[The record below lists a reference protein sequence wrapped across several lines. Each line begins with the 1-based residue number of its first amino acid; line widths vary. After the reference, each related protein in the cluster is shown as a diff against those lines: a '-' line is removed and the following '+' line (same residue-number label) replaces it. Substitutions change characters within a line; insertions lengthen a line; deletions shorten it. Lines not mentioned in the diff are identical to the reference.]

1 MFVQFGSA
9 IPCTLN
15 TNMCTKEF
23 EVPKIRF
30 DSPPAFKRSDTSTG
44 VDTAVV
50 EIDRMEECH
59 GPIFRF
65 QCCPV
70 EEGTCCDGK
79 DVVSF
84 FRLSILGRA
93 VGTRGF
99 DFAAEFR
106 KCHIDEGM

>member
-1 MFVQFGSA
+1 
-9 IPCTLN
+9 
-15 TNMCTKEF
+15 MCTKEF